1 MDEPLTFGHGS
12 KQIEAEAARQ
22 SRMGD
27 ISRPRTAWGQAQYDR
42 AYAEF
47 LRLFTHGK

>member
-1 MDEPLTFGHGS
+1 MDEPLTFGRGS
-12 KQIEAEAARQ
+12 KEMETEAARQ

-27 ISRPRTAWGQAQYDR
+27 ISQPRTAWGQAQHDR

-47 LRLFTHGK
+47 WKLFTHAK